1 MIQLRRLGYVAL
13 AIAFA
18 QIVFGA
24 IVRISGSGLGCGD
37 NWPKCNGAWIPSF
50 TGSEVIIEVSH
61 RYGALAISLAVL
73 ALVVVAFLRRDEPG
87 VAGKGGALRSAV
99 AAIVLVVLAAV
110 LGAVTV
116 KMELPP
122 QVVVLHLTLAML
134 LLIAIAATVVRAG
147 GFHSAS
153 ITPGSSSRTPRGAL
167 AAVIVA
173 LIVVALGGLTANI
186 PGGLSACR
194 GFPHC
199 AMGMESGPGL
209 HVHLTHRVLAI
220 LLLFHTIGLVIGIT
234 RRQEPSALRTASRV
248 ALTLLVVQVVIA
260 VMLVSLLPTPALR
273 SLHQAFG
280 TAAFLSLAVLALL
293 ARRGRVAVAERSEA
307 TRSPELAGRLP

>member
-1 MIQLRRLGYVAL
+1 MTSLRRLGYVAL

-37 NWPKCNGAWIPSF
+37 HWPKCNGAWIPHF

-61 RYGALAISLAVL
+61 RYGALAVSLAVL
-73 ALVVVAFLRRDEPG
+73 ALAVLAFAKRDQPG
-87 VAGKGGALRSAV
+87 VGGRGGALRSAV
-99 AAIVLVVLAAV
+99 AAIVLIVLAAV

-116 KMELPP
+116 KLELPP
-122 QVVVLHLTLAML
+122 QAVVLHLTLAML

-147 GFHSAS
+147 GFNSAS
-153 ITPGSSSRTPRGAL
+153 ITPGSSARTARGAL
-167 AAVIVA
+167 AAMIIA
-173 LIVVALGGLTANI
+173 LVVVALGGLTANI

-234 RRQEPSALRTASRV
+234 RRQELSALRTASRV
-248 ALTLLVVQVVIA
+248 ALTVLLAQVSLG

-273 SLHQAFG
+273 SLHQAVG
-280 TAAFLSLAVLALL
+280 TGAFLSLVVLALL
-293 ARRGRVAVAERSEA
+293 ARRGRVAPAEPPAEA
-307 TRSPELAGRLP
+307 RAPQLAGGLP